1 MEMQNPDAAEMV
13 ANAPKN
19 AKTTT
24 PVDKDAKRLP
34 KAMPDQNP
42 AAQPESNAEA
52 GSVTLG
58 ERLRAIRNGLNL
70 TLAEAAHLTSVGAST
85 LSKIENGQMSPTYDV
100 LQKIAQ
106 GLKIDLVELFDTR
119 QHALPSGRRDI
130 TRAGTGNLH
139 TTQLYV
145 HELLAT
151 QLSNKKFSPFK
162 SKIIGRKPVLSA
174 TNDVGKASHAGEE
187 FIYVLS
193 GAVELHTDYYAPA
206 RLDVGDSVYFDSGMR
221 HALVSVSENDA
232 EVLWIASQN

>member
-1 MEMQNPDAAEMV
+1 MHNSNTTESVADA
-13 ANAPKN
+13 PGK
-19 AKTTT
+19 AKSAT
-24 PVDKDAKRLP
+24 PASKDAQRLFSAIADNKP
-34 KAMPDQNP
+34 GS
-42 AAQPESNAEA
+42 QPESNPAA
-52 GSVTLG
+52 GSATLG
-58 ERLRAIRNGLNL
+58 ERLRATRNEQNL

-100 LQKIAQ
+100 LQKIVQ

-151 QLSNKKFSPFK
+151 ELSNKKFSPFH
-162 SKIIGRKPVLSA
+162 SKIIGRTPVLSTA
-174 TNDVGKASHAGEE
+174 NDAIKASHAGEE

-206 RLDVGDSVYFDSGMR
+206 RLETGDSVYFDSGMR
-221 HALVSVSENDA
+221 HALISVSEDDA